1 MRLGNV
7 TFMAIAMGLIWGGI
21 WMVLT
26 SLMMMLV
33 TGHLLVANVNG
44 LETGS
49 LRMGNGLN
57 LLPIVRKTQQKVV
70 QALYCLAEAL

>member
-7 TFMAIAMGLIWGGI
+7 TFIAVVIGLIWGGI

-33 TGHLLVANVNG
+33 TGL
-44 LETGS
+44 
-49 LRMGNGLN
+49 
-57 LLPIVRKTQQKVV
+57 IVVIV
-70 QALYCLAEAL
+70 